1 MIQIYKPEN
10 VKYDNNGDMTL
21 FPESAKIHII
31 LNGSWT
37 AALTHPIDP
46 GGRWQYIQ
54 DQAVVKMP
62 SFNGDQLFRIRSKTK
77 TDTEIEA
84 ELEPIF
90 MDARDDCFLMDVR
103 PTEKTGQQALDIMT
117 AVSPKYKGSSNISKI
132 STAYYVTKNL
142 IEAING
148 EDDNSFIKRWG
159 GEIVFDNFKVIINR
173 KTGRDNGLEL
183 LYGKNIKQ
191 DGVSED
197 VDFSD
202 VVTRIV
208 PKSYNGHM
216 MSGPTPWVDSPVINS
231 YPTVKTRTMTFDDV
245 KMRADAQDGDGE
257 NGVTICDT
265 QEQLNEALKK
275 KCNDQFESGL
285 DKPKVTLTIDM
296 VMLQNTDAYKD
307 FEDLESVALGDTI
320 HCRHSKLDIS
330 TDARVIEL
338 EYDAVL
344 KKVDHVV
351 LGDFKYNYFNN
362 VTSLMERVDA
372 AIRSDGTVIGEQ
384 IYGIINGVKAM
395 MRAQATVAQPAPVRA
410 TIFEDLNPKSPTYG
424 ALCLGTMGFQIAYE
438 RTADGREWDW
448 RTFGTGRGFF
458 ADYIVAGTMLC
469 DRIRGGTLKL
479 GGLDNIDGLLRLVDA
494 KDVEIGRWDKD
505 GITITRGS
513 IRSSDFVEGES
524 GIEIDLD
531 ASTMTSYKTDA
542 FGNRSKCVFSDG
554 GVTITNLD
562 NTGEK
567 ISIRFEK
574 NGDNYIPIIS
584 GFSGGHGF
592 SVNHNALVYMIG
604 TVFKSSIGVSGDKGY
619 VATDELTVREAVKTG
634 GGQGIT
640 KRIDLPGNAFLIFHS
655 GICVGG
661 GSAVDGKT
669 GRAEFS
675 DNSWMHFTGG
685 IIDSGHTSEGG
696 NL

>member
-37 AALTHPIDP
+37 ATLTHPIDP
-46 GGRWQYIQ
+46 EGRWKYIQ
-54 DQAVVKMP
+54 DQAVIKMP

-90 MDARDDCFLMDVR
+90 MDARDDGFLMDVR

-159 GEIVFDNFKVIINR
+159 GEIIFDNFKVIINQ

-208 PKSYNGHM
+208 PKSYNGYM

-285 DKPKVTLTIDM
+285 DKPKVTLAIDM

-338 EYDAVL
+338 EYDAIL

-362 VTSLMERVDA
+362 VTSLIERVDA
-372 AIRSDGTVIGEQ
+372 AIRTDGTVIGEQ

-395 MRAQATVAQPAPVRA
+395 MRAQATAAQPAAVRA

-458 ADYIVAGTMLC
+458 ADYIVAGTMLA
-469 DRIRGGTLKL
+469 DRIRAGKL
-479 GGLDNIDGLLRLVDA
+479 QSQDFVEGKSGFELDLDTGIITFYGSDDSGEASKLVFDN
-494 KDVEIGRWDKD
+494 G
-505 GITITRGS
+505 GITITNLATGS
-513 IRSSDFVEGES
+513 TGKVSMRYQKVG
-524 GIEIDLD
+524 
-531 ASTMTSYKTDA
+531 
-542 FGNRSKCVFSDG
+542 DG
-554 GVTITNLD
+554 Y
-562 NTGEK
+562 
-567 ISIRFEK
+567 F
-574 NGDNYIPIIS
+574 PIIS
-584 GFSGGHGF
+584 GTDGSTGY
-592 SVNHNALVYMIG
+592 SMNQNTLVYMIG

>member
-37 AALTHPIDP
+37 ATLTHPIDP
-46 GGRWQYIQ
+46 EGRWQYIQ

-77 TDTEIEA
+77 TDTEIEV

-159 GEIVFDNFKVIINR
+159 GEIIFDNFKVIINQ

-208 PKSYNGHM
+208 PKSYNGYT

-257 NGVTICDT
+257 NGVAICDT

-285 DKPKVTLTIDM
+285 DKPKVTLAIDM

-395 MRAQATVAQPAPVRA
+395 MRAQATAAQPAPVRA

-458 ADYIVAGTMLC
+458 ADYIVAGTMLA
-469 DRIRGGTLKL
+469 DRIRAGKL
-479 GGLDNIDGLLRLVDA
+479 Q
-494 KDVEIGRWDKD
+494 
-505 GITITRGS
+505 S
-513 IRSSDFVEGES
+513 QDFVEGKSGFELDLDTGIITFYGS
-524 GIEIDLD
+524 DDSGEASKLVFDNGGIEI
-531 ASTMTSYKTDA
+531 
-542 FGNRSKCVFSDG
+542 
-554 GVTITNLD
+554 TNLA
-562 NTGEK
+562 TGSTGK
-567 ISIRFEK
+567 VSMRYQK
-574 NGDNYIPIIS
+574 VGDGYYPIIS
-584 GFSGGHGF
+584 GTDGRTGYSM
-592 SVNHNALVYMIG
+592 NQNALVYMIG
-604 TVFKSSIGVSGDKGY
+604 TVFKSSIGVSKGKGY
-619 VATDELTVREAVKTG
+619 VNTDTMEVREKATIRGDIEIG
-634 GGQGIT
+634 GKMI
-640 KRIDLPGNAFLIFHS
+640 LSGNETLN
-655 GICVGG
+655 
-661 GSAVDGKT
+661 

-675 DNSWMHFTGG
+675 DGSYMEFKNGVLVGG
-685 IIDSGHTSEGG
+685 YTTEGG
-696 NL
+696 EIR

>member
-1 MIQIYKPEN
+1 MIEIYNANNTNYEM
-10 VKYDNNGDMTL
+10 NGDVTL
-21 FPESAKIHII
+21 LPESCVIDAE
-31 LNGSWT
+31 LNGTWEMR
-37 AALTHPIDP
+37 LEHPIDED
-46 GGRWQYIQ
+46 GRWRYIVEG
-54 DQAVVKMP
+54 AVIAAPFLTSKK
-62 SFNGDQLFRIRSKTK
+62 QLYRIYWKYKGMTGISAKAR
-77 TDTEIEA
+77 
-84 ELEPIF
+84 PIF
-90 MDARDDCFLMDVR
+90 MDAAGEVFLNDVR
-103 PTEKTGQQALDIMT
+103 PTEKNGQNALNAMT
-117 AVSPKYKGSSNISKI
+117 AGQTKYKAISNIAGV
-132 STAYYVTKNL
+132 STAYYVRKNL
-142 IEAING
+142 IEAIQS
-148 EDDNSFIKRWG
+148 DLDQAFINRWG
-159 GEIVFDNFKVIINR
+159 GEVYYDNYTIYVNERIGFDNGMRVEI
-173 KTGRDNGLEL
+173 GLNCESVEAEIDMS
-183 LYGKNIKQ
+183 N
-191 DGVSED
+191 VT
-197 VDFSD
+197 
-202 VVTRIV
+202 TRIV
-208 PKSYNGHM
+208 PTSYNGYGM
-216 MSGPTPWVDSPVINS
+216 TSSTPWIDSPLINH
-231 YPTVKTRTMTFDDV
+231 YPVVYTKTIEFSEV
-245 KMRADAQDGDGE
+245 KMREDVSNSDDDDII
-257 NGVTICDT
+257 ICDT
-265 QEQLNEALKK
+265 DEQRNEALKK
-275 KCNDQFESGL
+275 KCQELFETGI
-285 DKPKVTLTIDM
+285 DKPMCNYQVNLIDLSKTEEYKELRNLEAVGFGDTVHCKNRELDIETDGRVIKVSYDCIGEKNDS
-296 VMLQNTDAYKD
+296 VEIGDFAYNYIN
-307 FEDLESVALGDTI
+307 DLE
-320 HCRHSKLDIS
+320 
-330 TDARVIEL
+330 
-338 EYDAVL
+338 AVL
-344 KKVDHVV
+344 
-351 LGDFKYNYFNN
+351 N
-362 VTSLMERVDA
+362 RVDK
-372 AIRSDGTVIGEQ
+372 AINQNGTVKAEKVM
-384 IYGIINGVKAM
+384 GILDGVRAM

-554 GVTITNLD
+554 GVTITNPD

-584 GFSGGHGF
+584 GFSGGRGF
-592 SVNHNALVYMIG
+592 SMNHNALVYMID

-640 KRIDLPGNAFLIFHS
+640 KRIDLPGNAFMIFHS

-685 IIDSGHTSEGG
+685 IIDGGHTTEGG
-696 NL
+696 DL